1 MKLTTKKL
9 RQIIA
14 EEIKNLS
21 ESVGMSPWD
30 HMTQQHSQLH
40 QAQGD
45 VYIVMMSADNCLE
58 VEAVY
63 KDLKNAQAKR
73 AQLESELEGNEPVG
87 YKIVPM
93 NFADGEVV

>member
-1 MKLTTKKL
+1 MKLTKEKL
-9 RQIIA
+9 KQIIS
-14 EEIKNLS
+14 EEISNLS

-30 HMTQQHSQLH
+30 HMDHMAQQHSQQH

-73 AQLESELEGNEPVG
+73 AQLEGELEGNEPIG

-93 NFADGEVV
+93 NFAD